1 MIALGL
7 LLVLVGFAL
16 IVPRG
21 GMPGSTAAR
30 NISLGRSQLFRTA
43 GYQGTPSWRYRV
55 IQTLMGLV
63 VIAGGFIIIA
73 TSS

>member
-1 MIALGL
+1 VIALGI

-21 GMPGSTAAR
+21 AMPGSTAAR
-30 NISLGRSQLFRTA
+30 NISMGRSQLFRTA
-43 GYQGTPSWRYRV
+43 GYQGVPSWRYRL

-63 VIAGGFIIIA
+63 VIAAGFVVIA